1 MDSSLE
7 QFIHSVS
14 GDQYFRV
21 EDDLGN
27 GFVRLRAAEAQRRQ
41 ALQDIRSFEDVILE
55 LLRNSRDAH
64 ARAIFLATWTE
75 GSKRFATILDNGDGI
90 PSSMHQTVFEPFV
103 TSKLDS
109 FHSDRW
115 GVHGRGMAL
124 YSINQNVEKATILAS
139 QPGLGSVFHIQ
150 SDLSRLPEKR
160 DQSTFPSISKKR

>member
-75 GSKRFATILDNGDGI
+75 GSKRFATILDNGEEFLCQCTKQCSNRLLPLSLTHFIRIGGG
-90 PSSMHQTVFEPFV
+90 F
-103 TSKLDS
+103 
-109 FHSDRW
+109 
-115 GVHGRGMAL
+115 MAEVWH
-124 YSINQNVEKATILAS
+124 YI
-139 QPGLGSVFHIQ
+139 
-150 SDLSRLPEKR
+150 R
-160 DQSTFPSISKKR
+160 

>member
-64 ARAIFLATWTE
+64 ARAIF
-75 GSKRFATILDNGDGI
+75 
-90 PSSMHQTVFEPFV
+90 
-103 TSKLDS
+103 
-109 FHSDRW
+109 
-115 GVHGRGMAL
+115 
-124 YSINQNVEKATILAS
+124 
-139 QPGLGSVFHIQ
+139 
-150 SDLSRLPEKR
+150 
-160 DQSTFPSISKKR
+160 

>member
-90 PSSMHQTVFEPFV
+90 PLSMHQTVFEPFV
-103 TSKLDS
+103 TSKPVSYTHLYHVRNIVG
-109 FHSDRW
+109 FHDYCSDPYR
-115 GVHGRGMAL
+115 
-124 YSINQNVEKATILAS
+124 SINV
-139 QPGLGSVFHIQ
+139 
-150 SDLSRLPEKR
+150 RLLY
-160 DQSTFPSISKKR
+160 